1 MGRAGL
7 RRSFASPRRRRD
19 RDAGTPCSCSL
30 FTLRI
35 TPSSGI
41 SSRAI
46 PPQMPVMVPLVLQD
60 LARHSPLDPPVTAE
74 VLAFVITYTVGL
86 GGH

>member
-1 MGRAGL
+1 
-7 RRSFASPRRRRD
+7 
-19 RDAGTPCSCSL
+19 
-30 FTLRI
+30 
-35 TPSSGI
+35 
-41 SSRAI
+41 
-46 PPQMPVMVPLVLQD
+46 MPVMVPLVLQD